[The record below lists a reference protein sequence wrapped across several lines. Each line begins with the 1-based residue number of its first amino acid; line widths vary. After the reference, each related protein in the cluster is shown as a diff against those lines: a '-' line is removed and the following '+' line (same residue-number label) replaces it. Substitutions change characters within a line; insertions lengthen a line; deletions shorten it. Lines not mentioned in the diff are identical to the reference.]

1 MAEEISSKI
10 RISFEDSIS
19 LKQEI
24 INQGLF
30 EALIA
35 IGDSISESISNEG
48 KLLVCG
54 NGGSAADAQHLVAEF
69 LVRLTST
76 VNRQGLPALS
86 LVQDSSTFT
95 ACANDFSFED
105 IFSRNLRT
113 LGNKRDILLAISTSG
128 NSKNIVKVLMEA
140 QQLNIKTIGF
150 LGGNGGKALRYCDFS
165 FVVPS
170 DSTARIQEA
179 HITAGHSVLQY
190 VEDKLKQEGYLEI
203 LQK

>member
-10 RISFEDSIS
+10 RNCFEDSIS

-24 INQGLF
+24 IDQGIF
-30 EALIA
+30 EELITM
-35 IGDSISESISNEG
+35 GDWISESVCNEG

-69 LVRLTST
+69 LIRLTSD

-95 ACANDFSFED
+95 ACVNDFSSED

-113 LGNKRDILLAISTSG
+113 LGNNRDILLVISTSG

-140 QQLNIKTIGF
+140 KELNIKTIGF
-150 LGGNGGKALRYCDFS
+150 LGGNGGEALSYCDLS

-170 DSTARIQEA
+170 NSTARIQEA
-179 HITAGHSVLQY
+179 HITAGHSLLQY
-190 VEDKLKQEGYLEI
+190 VEDKLLQEGYLEI
-203 LQK
+203 LEE